1 MFSLWFWCVV
11 QKPPACVIMW
21 IVCSKMYTIQKV
33 KNAGVKVKYNF
44 DVVAFEEVGLPDV
57 ICRK

>member
-1 MFSLWFWCVV
+1 
-11 QKPPACVIMW
+11 
-21 IVCSKMYTIQKV
+21 MYTIQKV